1 MWSGNSKH
9 DSMCFSCGRRRGRGE
24 SGRQKGILLRAGHLE
39 GDFREKAASERDLR
53 G

>member
-24 SGRQKGILLRAGHLE
+24 SGRQK
-39 GDFREKAASERDLR
+39 AASERDLR